1 MRKKLREHNWLE
13 LARKDP
19 NPSATLRRLT
29 YEANK
34 AINDLVLLAEKLPDD
49 RVAEIFSKANT
60 GKMVHQI
67 LEGNRYEKKDVAF
80 EGRITQIAALLVRL
94 GTTECIK
101 QYQLKVEPNSILN
114 EPIINHLK
122 RTHEIC
128 DEIASKMYLPNIK
141 SKIGSD
147 VAYFFNWNKVDEMSD
162 IPPDKVRGDDNKTF
176 INFVRYPHGYSDD
189 NIEYVRRIHFRDD
202 FREADRLE
210 FKWINNQVHLDNE
223 GYLELA
229 KIDMC
234 VKVFFYFGDTEKLV
248 TTLPIRIDNDDT
260 YVLVKNEN
268 MKDLY
273 D

>member
-1 MRKKLREHNWLE
+1 MKC
-13 LARKDP
+13 
-19 NPSATLRRLT
+19 LT
-29 YEANK
+29 
-34 AINDLVLLAEKLPDD
+34 
-49 RVAEIFSKANT
+49 S
-60 GKMVHQI
+60 
-67 LEGNRYEKKDVAF
+67 
-80 EGRITQIAALLVRL
+80 
-94 GTTECIK
+94 
-101 QYQLKVEPNSILN
+101 
-114 EPIINHLK
+114 
-122 RTHEIC
+122 
-128 DEIASKMYLPNIK
+128 
-141 SKIGSD
+141 
-147 VAYFFNWNKVDEMSD
+147 
-162 IPPDKVRGDDNKTF
+162 PPDKGRGDDNKTF